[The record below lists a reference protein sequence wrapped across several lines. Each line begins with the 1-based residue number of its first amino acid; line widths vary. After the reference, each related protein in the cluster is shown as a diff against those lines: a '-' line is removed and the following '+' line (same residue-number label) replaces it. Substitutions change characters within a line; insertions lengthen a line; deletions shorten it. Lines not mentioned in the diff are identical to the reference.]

1 MTDPTPHVLV
11 DVDAIEHML
20 KTDSFPDDEE
30 WADATG
36 WLIAEIRRL
45 RGAEAWREN
54 VEHMAEQFDEI
65 ERLRGELGVLRAQRD
80 AALEWCRSSPRCRL
94 PARPQHRSRPPS
106 GSILPLGYNRKA
118 TK

>member
-45 RGAEAWREN
+45 RGTEAWREN
-54 VEHMAEQFDEI
+54 VQHMAEQFDEI
-65 ERLRGELGVLRAQRD
+65 ERLRAELGVLRAQRD
-80 AALEWCRSSPRCRL
+80 AAATRVEQDPDGFKRVDDYGRL
-94 PARPQHRSRPPS
+94 LADVRAA
-106 GSILPLGYNRKA
+106 LGVQPEGN
-118 TK
+118 